1 MLQRVSSVFGDIFG
15 IGGELR
21 MNWWGWLLLSLA
33 LVLVIVWFSKV
44 KLQAFYSR
52 VGNNDRFYILVHG
65 LLGLVRFKFEI
76 PVIKFKGLVRGIDVK
91 SEAVNGLNSDLVA
104 EGETNIDR
112 EKIIRYYN
120 KLKRILQ
127 ATFDMK
133 EWIKDTL
140 GLVCCTDLKWTT
152 RVGVGDAPE
161 TAITTGIVWTLKS
174 SMLAYVFKF
183 LNRDAKPQIRVI
195 PQYNQTHFS
204 TEFSCIA
211 QIRLGHAIL
220 AGLHL
225 LVRIMKVKG
234 GIKAWQNILSKAS

>member
-1 MLQRVSSVFGDIFG
+1 M
-15 IGGELR
+15 R
-21 MNWWGWLLLSLA
+21 MNWWGWLLLALA
-33 LVLVIVWFSKV
+33 LILVLMWFSRISFHT
-44 KLQAFYSR
+44 FYSR
-52 VGNNDRFYILVHG
+52 VGSNDRFYVKVRG
-65 LLGLVRFKFEI
+65 LYGLVRFKIEV
-76 PVIKFKGLVRGIDVK
+76 PVIKFKGLAQGVGVK
-91 SEAVNGLNSDLVA
+91 AEAVNGLNNSLVS
-104 EGETNIDR
+104 EGATDIDR
-112 EKIIRYYN
+112 EKIIRYYR
-120 KLKRILQ
+120 KLKQILQ

-133 EWIKDTL
+133 EWVKETL
-140 GLVCCTDLKWTT
+140 ALVCCTDLKWIT

-174 SMLAYVFKF
+174 SMLAYAFQF
-183 LNRDAKPQIRVI
+183 MNRDAKPQIRVI
-195 PQYNQTHFS
+195 PQYNETHFS